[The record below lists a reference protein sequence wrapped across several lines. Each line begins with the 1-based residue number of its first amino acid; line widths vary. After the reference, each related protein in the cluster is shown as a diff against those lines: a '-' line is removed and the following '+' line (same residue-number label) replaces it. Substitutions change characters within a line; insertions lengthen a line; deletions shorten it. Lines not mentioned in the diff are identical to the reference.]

1 MDILELGSGTI
12 CKKLVIEKIQKT
24 CEAYLINDNSK
35 EQEEFLI
42 ERITKLSK
50 ELED

>member
-12 CKKLVIEKIQKT
+12 CKKLVIERIQES
-24 CEAYLINDNSK
+24 CEAYLNNNNN
-35 EQEEFLI
+35 EQQKQFLI
-42 ERITKLSK
+42 ERITRLSK